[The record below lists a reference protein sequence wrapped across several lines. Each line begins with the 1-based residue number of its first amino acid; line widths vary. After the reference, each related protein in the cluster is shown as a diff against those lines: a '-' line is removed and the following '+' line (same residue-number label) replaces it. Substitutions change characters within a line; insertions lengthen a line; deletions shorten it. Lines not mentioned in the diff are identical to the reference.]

1 MNTNEPCC
9 TYTAS
14 NAAANRFC
22 RRFEWLVQ
30 NSAYDNATLQRIL
43 QEEYDLAVKEGFLSE
58 NDAFIMTLKR
68 EMTLTYSSE
77 ELLKGSDYAV
87 DGYEN

>member
-22 RRFEWLVQ
+22 RRFQWLVQ
-30 NSAYDNATLQRIL
+30 DMKYDNATLQRKL
-43 QEEYDLAVKEGFLSE
+43 QEEYDKAVKEGLLSE
-58 NDAFIMTLKR
+58 TDAFIMTLKS
-68 EMTLTYSSE
+68 EMTLTYTSE
-77 ELLKGSDYAV
+77 ELQKGSDYAV